1 MLKIFEVP
9 LSIFRIVGGTV
20 LLPIGFNLFLL
31 TSSNGVIPTSG
42 GDSTRRDRN
51 VAFSSLAMPIMAGPG
66 AKSPFLRSGFPTIKT
81 SYASL

>member
-9 LSIFRIVGGTV
+9 LSMVSTLDGTV
-20 LLPIGFNLFLL
+20 LLPIGFSLFLL
-31 TSSNGVIPTSG
+31 TSSNGVIPTGG

-51 VAFSSLAMPIMAGPG
+51 VAFSPLAMPIMAGPG
-66 AKSPFLRSGFPTIKT
+66 AKSSFLRAGFLTINT